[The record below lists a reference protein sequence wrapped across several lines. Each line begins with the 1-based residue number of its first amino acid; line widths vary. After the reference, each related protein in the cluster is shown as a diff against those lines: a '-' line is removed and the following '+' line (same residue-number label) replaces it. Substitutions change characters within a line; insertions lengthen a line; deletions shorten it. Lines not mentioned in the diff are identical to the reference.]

1 MTVSAPTLAAME
13 EMRAEGLTARIV
25 AIVSDPNSPSAPS
38 LSHYRESARLA
49 FEAAAEH
56 AVQPGEW

>member
-1 MTVSAPTLAAME
+1 MSAPTLAAME
-13 EMRAEGLTARIV
+13 QRRAEGLVDRIV
-25 AIVSDPNSPSAPS
+25 EIVSTPNNPSAGS